1 MMRSMTNTMST
12 TKRPRRTQAERWA
25 RNLAALDAY
34 IAEHGDA
41 LVPAAHVQMIGDESV
56 SLGPWVGYV
65 RQRYRHG
72 NLAPERA
79 AALSERQGWEWGP
92 LRPGPSA
99 DAHRNDE
106 IRVLRSQGWT
116 LRSLAER
123 FNLSRQ
129 RIYQI
134 APESPASPSTDTV
147 E

>member
-1 MMRSMTNTMST
+1 MRRMTDT
-12 TKRPRRTQAERWA
+12 TTPRRTQSERWA
-25 RNLAALDAY
+25 RNLAALDSFVAREGH
-34 IAEHGDA
+34 AR
-41 LVPAAHVQMIGDESV
+41 VPAAHVERLGDDSV
-56 SLGPWVGYV
+56 PLGPWVGYV

-72 NLAPERA
+72 NLSPDRA
-79 AALSERQGWEWGP
+79 AECAARQGWEWGP

-99 DAHRNDE
+99 DANRNTE

-134 APESPASPSTDTV
+134 APDAPTSTETPVTV
-147 E
+147 DQ